1 MKLRKE
7 ELHNMEVEVEVR
19 NLEDDTNSNAN
30 TNANTNAK
38 TNTKT
43 KLRKEE

>member
-19 NLEDDTNSNAN
+19 NLEDDTNSKV
-30 TNANTNAK
+30 T
-38 TNTKT
+38 
-43 KLRKEE
+43 EET